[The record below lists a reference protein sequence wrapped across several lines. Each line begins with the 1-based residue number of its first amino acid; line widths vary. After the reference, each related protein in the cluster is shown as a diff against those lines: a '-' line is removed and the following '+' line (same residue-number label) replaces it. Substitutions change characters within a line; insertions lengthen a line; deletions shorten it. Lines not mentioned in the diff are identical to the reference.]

1 MWRRGRMRNCC
12 APVMLSAS
20 PRPQPLSIWRYT
32 VRIPLRLQC
41 SGPWFPFVLDRLDY
55 LVSRILRLPV
65 PPLLLSHTHFQA
77 GTYTAVL
84 DWNQFQSKS
93 RPYSSSQVG
102 RALGAVVVIVP
113 LRELFDPLRELFH
126 PSMNYLPPSVNYL
139 TPP

>member
-12 APVMLSAS
+12 APVMLSAR
-20 PRPQPLSIWRYT
+20 PRPQTLSIWHYT

-55 LVSRILRLPV
+55 LVSRILRLLG

-77 GTYTAVL
+77 GRYTALL

-93 RPYSSSQVG
+93 RP
-102 RALGAVVVIVP
+102 
-113 LRELFDPLRELFH
+113 
-126 PSMNYLPPSVNYL
+126 
-139 TPP
+139 